1 MKIEL
6 PGQVK
11 TIISTLEEQGFEA
24 YAVGGCVRDSLLGRN
39 PSDWDITTSALPEE
53 VKKWFRRTVDTGI
66 QHGTVTVLLDGT
78 GFEVTTYRLDGEY
91 EDGRHP
97 REVLFTS
104 RLRED
109 LQRRDFTIN
118 AMAYNDREGLVDLF
132 DGTGDMERKVI
143 RCVGNPKERFGEDAL
158 RILRAVRF
166 SAQLGFSIEEE
177 TKEAIEELSPNLQ
190 KISAERIQTEL
201 VKLAVSSHPEEILT
215 AYQTGITRV
224 ILPEF
229 DQAMETEQRS
239 LHHLFCVG
247 EHLAASMKAVEQEKG
262 LRLAAL
268 LHDIGKPLVKST
280 DEEGQDHFYGHG
292 DVSAEMAKGILR
304 RLKFDNETIRRVTKL
319 IAFHDDRPDLTE
331 RSVRRLL
338 SKTGAELFFDVL
350 KLQKADVAAQS
361 DYRREEKLEY
371 LEKVRIIGEEILRK
385 KQCFCLKDLAVK
397 GQDLIMD
404 GMKPG
409 KDMGRV
415 LDALLKEVLEDPEKN
430 EKTYL
435 LEYSRSIR

>member
-11 TIISTLEEQGFEA
+11 TIIAVLEKQGFEA

-39 PSDWDITTSALPEE
+39 PSDWDITTSALPQE
-53 VKKWFRRTVDTGI
+53 VKQWFRRTVDTGI
-66 QHGTVTVLLDGT
+66 QHGTVTILLDGA

-97 REVLFTS
+97 KEVLFTS

-118 AMAYNDREGLVDLF
+118 AMAYNDRDGLVDLF
-132 DGTGDMERKVI
+132 DGAGDMERKVI
-143 RCVGNPKERFGEDAL
+143 RCVGDPKERFGEDAL

-177 TKEAIEELSPNLQ
+177 TKEAIRLLAPNLQ

-201 VKLAVSSHPEEILT
+201 VKLAVSNHPRELLT
-215 AYQTGITRV
+215 AYETGITSV

-239 LHHLFCVG
+239 PHHRYSVG
-247 EHLAASMKAVEQEKG
+247 EHLVASMEAIENGKA

-280 DEEGQDHFYGHG
+280 DEEGKDHFYGHG
-292 DVSAEMAKGILR
+292 DVSAEMAKEILR
-304 RLKFDNETIRRVTKL
+304 RLKFDNETIRKVKKL
-319 IAFHDDRPDLTE
+319 ITFHDYRPDLTE
-331 RSVRRLL
+331 RAVRRMLYQ
-338 SKTGAELFFDVL
+338 TGEELFWEVL
-350 KLQKADVAAQS
+350 KLQKADIAAQS
-361 DYRREEKLEY
+361 DYKREEKLEY
-371 LEKVRIIGEEILRK
+371 LQKVRAMGEEILAK
-385 KQCFCLKDLAVK
+385 NQCFCLKDLAVK

-409 KDMGRV
+409 KDIGRV
-415 LDALLKEVLEDPEKN
+415 LDALLKTVLEDPEKN

-435 LEYSRSIR
+435 LEYSRTIR